1 MSAILQ
7 TREAAVTAATTART
21 RRRIYAGL
29 TLVLAILCLFPTPYL
44 SRARIMPQD
53 TNNAAGITGLMA
65 LISGQSQNF
74 ATLLGGGRPSND
86 LYLIIGRSDAVQKRV
101 VDALKMAGPGGYA
114 SEAKAKR
121 ALERKVDINL
131 LLGGVMEIQSKTW
144 DPKESQKLTTAYV
157 EAISKELA
165 AFGEQLIVNKRR
177 IIDRRFS
184 TAKERV
190 AEAEVALNDF
200 RRANNLAAPEA
211 QLGNELSLRTALQAQ
226 LQAKQVELQT
236 LQQFSGPENPTLRA
250 VQTEIA
256 ALREKISRT
265 AAPTT
270 DSAGP
275 NLAGSSQLT
284 TRYLNLYRDYRL
296 AQAMYEVY
304 VRSNEQL
311 ALDQMAA
318 ETASYVQIID
328 PAYLDVDRQY
338 NIWAVALLG
347 FVLLMA
353 AFTEV
358 YAPMTGLFNLDT
370 LRKPDRRET

>member
-1 MSAILQ
+1 MSAIHQ
-7 TREAAVTAATTART
+7 AREAVVTAATTART

-29 TLVLAILCLFPTPYL
+29 ALVLAILCLFPTPYL

-53 TNNAAGITGLMA
+53 TNNAAGITGLMT
-65 LISGQSQNF
+65 LIGGQSQNV
-74 ATLLGGGRPSND
+74 ATLLAGGRPSND
-86 LYLIIGRSDAVQKRV
+86 LYLIIGRSDSVQQRV
-101 VDALKMAGPGGYA
+101 VDALKMVGPDGYSSA
-114 SEAKAKR
+114 AEAKR
-121 ALERKVDINL
+121 ALERKVDVNL

-144 DPKESQKLTTAYV
+144 SPKESQILTAAYV
-157 EAISKELA
+157 EAVSKELA
-165 AFGEQLIVNKRR
+165 SFGEQLIVNKRR

-184 TAKERV
+184 TAKDRV
-190 AEAEVALNDF
+190 AETEIALNEF
-200 RRANNLAAPEA
+200 RQANNLAAPEA

-265 AAPTT
+265 AAPST

-318 ETASYVQIID
+318 ETASYVQVID

-347 FVLLMA
+347 FVLLMVV
-353 AFTEV
+353 FTEV
-358 YAPMTGLFNLDT
+358 YAPMTGLFNLDAP
-370 LRKPDRRET
+370 RKPDGHEP

>member
-7 TREAAVTAATTART
+7 AKDAVVTAATTART

-29 TLVLAILCLFPTPYL
+29 ALVLAILCLFPTPYL

-53 TNNAAGITGLMA
+53 TNNAAGITGLMT
-65 LISGQSQNF
+65 LIGGQSQNV

-86 LYLIIGRSDAVQKRV
+86 LYLIIGRSDAVQQRV
-101 VDALKMAGPGGYA
+101 VDALKMVGPDGY
-114 SEAKAKR
+114 SSPAKAKR
-121 ALERKVDINL
+121 ALERKVDVNL

-144 DPKESQKLTTAYV
+144 DPKESQRLTGAYV
-157 EAISKELA
+157 EAVSKELA
-165 AFGEQLIVNKRR
+165 SFGEQLIVNKRR

-184 TAKERV
+184 TAKDRV
-190 AEAEVALNDF
+190 AETEIALNEF

-265 AAPTT
+265 AAPST

-275 NLAGSSQLT
+275 NLAGSSRLT

-347 FVLLMA
+347 FVLLMVV
-353 AFTEV
+353 FTEV
-358 YAPMTGLFNLDT
+358 YAPMTGLFNLDAP
-370 LRKPDRRET
+370 RKPDGREP